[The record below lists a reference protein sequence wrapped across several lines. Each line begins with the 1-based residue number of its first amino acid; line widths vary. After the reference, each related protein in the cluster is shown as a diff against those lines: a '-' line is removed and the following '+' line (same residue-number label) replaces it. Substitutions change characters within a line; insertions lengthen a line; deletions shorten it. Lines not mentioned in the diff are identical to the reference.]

1 MQLTMKRN
9 DIYSSDDDS
18 ESGDVSNDIGEIQ
31 NRDFLP
37 TMKDEVGI
45 PYANDIPQRQETTR
59 AKLANFL
66 ILTFAIT
73 IGASF
78 MLVVALIV
86 VSVFIDEKNINSFDK
101 TSALAK
107 DLIALILASEAGLI
121 GTVLG
126 FYFGSIK

>member
-1 MQLTMKRN
+1 MQLIMKRN
-9 DIYSSDDDS
+9 DIYSSDDNS
-18 ESGDVSNDIGEIQ
+18 ESGDITGNIGELS
-31 NRDFLP
+31 NTDFLP
-37 TMKDEVGI
+37 TIKDEVVI
-45 PYANDIPQRQETTR
+45 PYTNDIPQRQETTR

-66 ILTFAIT
+66 ILTFATT

>member
-1 MQLTMKRN
+1 
-9 DIYSSDDDS
+9 
-18 ESGDVSNDIGEIQ
+18 
-31 NRDFLP
+31 
-37 TMKDEVGI
+37 
-45 PYANDIPQRQETTR
+45 
-59 AKLANFL
+59 
-66 ILTFAIT
+66 
-73 IGASF
+73 

>member
-1 MQLTMKRN
+1 MYLIIQLSPQPQK
-9 DIYSSDDDS
+9 S
-18 ESGDVSNDIGEIQ
+18 
-31 NRDFLP
+31 L
-37 TMKDEVGI
+37 
-45 PYANDIPQRQETTR
+45 PQRQETTR